1 MVAIG
6 EISHQSFIY
15 PNIYKD
21 QYVRGAKQM
30 FEY

>member
-1 MVAIG
+1 MVALR

-21 QYVRGAKQM
+21 QYVHGAKQM
-30 FEY
+30 FEC